1 MKKFLGSLI
10 VAVACILLAGCNI
23 TSESSSKTVTQLKA
37 LAPGGAPALAQA
49 YIENSGVISDKYSYS
64 VDRVGDTTL
73 LQAGFQKGEYDII
86 FAPINLGVKF
96 YNNNQKYKMLA
107 SVTWGN
113 LYIATCN
120 ENFTLEDLNNNELVA
135 FGEGSINQVILN
147 NVLQSNSITPSTIT
161 YLAATSDTKNYLVA
175 NPQSYCLVAEP
186 VLSAA
191 TVALKGQNKT
201 VSTISIQDLWA
212 EKHENESYVQAAV
225 FLKSELCENNELVN
239 DVYNALE
246 TSVNY
251 CNSDIEGVSEI
262 ASRLEYGLPGG
273 NVLKLAIPNSNIKL
287 VKAKDSSSVVRNV
300 MSLMGVTEINEEF
313 FAF

>member
-1 MKKFLGSLI
+1 MITSKQNSLI
-10 VAVACILLAGCNI
+10 KEIRSLA
-23 TSESSSKTVTQLKA
+23 
-37 LAPGGAPALAQA
+37 
-49 YIENSGVISDKYSYS
+49 DKKNR
-64 VDRVGDTTL
+64 D
-73 LQAGFQKGEYDII
+73 
-86 FAPINLGVKF
+86 
-96 YNNNQKYKMLA
+96 
-107 SVTWGN
+107 
-113 LYIATCN
+113 
-120 ENFTLEDLNNNELVA
+120 EL
-135 FGEGSINQVILN
+135 I
-147 NVLQSNSITPSTIT
+147 
-161 YLAATSDTKNYLVA
+161 
-175 NPQSYCLVAEP
+175 
-186 VLSAA
+186 
-191 TVALKGQNKT
+191 LKGQNKT

-239 DVYNALE
+239 DLYNALE